1 MKDPI
6 ELTEF
11 FTFQDTTLESALKM
25 ETALY
30 NKKMACDVH
39 ILGNIHLVYK
49 DENIEFVFHPW
60 LIEEDKKK
68 KIVTFTRK
76 VTTVKN
82 DDSM

>member
-1 MKDPI
+1 MQDPV
-6 ELTEF
+6 EFTEF
-11 FTFQDTTLESALKM
+11 FTFYDTTIKDVLKK
-25 ETALY
+25 ETPLY

-49 DENIEFVFHPW
+49 DENVGFTFYPW

-68 KIVTFTRK
+68 KVVTFTRK

-82 DDSM
+82 DEIK